1 MMMLQPRDLEI
12 PTAALGLRETVE
24 NRAESSTM
32 PLCHTA
38 NVDHVYST
46 RYQKGADLG
55 ISDFYRSTRYR

>member
-32 PLCHTA
+32 PLCHSA
-38 NVDHVYST
+38 NVPNATVPKRGVSWQI
-46 RYQKGADLG
+46 RFLP
-55 ISDFYRSTRYR
+55 